1 MRVEPRLI
9 QEAGFADPAS
19 PQDPWPRASIV
30 ETPRHGPTVTVLSL
44 ALSMTL
50 AIVAAFVTSLTAWT
64 PAAMIALPLV
74 TVTAIWISGGAAT
87 ALLGLVLPDTH
98 SRRLPAQWRPTTRTA
113 LLITVCNEDPRPL
126 AAHLAAL
133 RDSLARIGLGE
144 TVQIFVLSDT
154 SGRENIAREE
164 AALLTAQAAG
174 VLTYRRR
181 AENTGRKPGNIGDWV
196 DSHGAHFDHMLV
208 LDADSRVSAHR
219 VARMI
224 RRMEQEPDLG
234 LLQAGIGILRGRTR
248 FGRHQRVAS
257 RLLSRGFG
265 RGLAAWSGRS
275 GNYWGHNAI
284 MRVAAFRNARS
295 LPHLSGAAPW
305 GGMILSHDFVEA
317 AWIRRAGWA
326 VALDPDIGGSAEEA
340 PQTID
345 AFHARDRRWCQGNL
359 QHLRLLFEPG
369 LMPTSRVH
377 LAMGVLSYLVAP
389 IWLILVVLVAFGGVP
404 VSGGLPLIVVA
415 GVLLTPKLCALLERW
430 QAARTLRRRAV
441 MLRASLGELAVST
454 LIAPLVML
462 RQARSVLAV
471 CLGRDCGWK
480 SGEGAGRMLR
490 PGLGEASVGWA
501 LVALAVPLAGPAAI
515 WLAPVALPLCC
526 APLVMRVMDAPA

>member
-1 MRVEPRLI
+1 V
-9 QEAGFADPAS
+9 
-19 PQDPWPRASIV
+19 
-30 ETPRHGPTVTVLSL
+30 
-44 ALSMTL
+44 ALTLGMTL
-50 AIVAAFVTSLTAWT
+50 SIVAAFVTSLTAWT
-64 PAAMIALPLV
+64 PAALTALPLV

-87 ALLGLVLPDTH
+87 ALLGLILPDTH
-98 SRRLPAQWRPTTRTA
+98 GTRLPAHWRPTTRTA
-113 LLITVCNEDPRPL
+113 LLITLCNEDPRPL
-126 AAHLAAL
+126 AGHLAAL
-133 RDSLARIGLGE
+133 RDSLARIGLDE
-144 TVQIFVLSDT
+144 AVQIFVLSDT
-154 SGRENIAREE
+154 SGRDKVAREE
-164 AALLTAQAAG
+164 AALLPLQAAG
-174 VLTYRRR
+174 ILTYRRR

-196 DSHGAHFDHMLV
+196 DTHGAHFDHMLV

-224 RRMEQEPDLG
+224 RRMEQDPDLG

-257 RLLSRGFG
+257 RLLARGFG
-265 RGLAAWSGRS
+265 RGFAAWSGRS

-295 LPHLSGAAPW
+295 LPRLSGDAPW

-326 VALDPDIGGSAEEA
+326 VALDPDIGGSAEQA

-359 QHLRLLFEPG
+359 QHLRLLAEPG
-369 LMPTSRVH
+369 LTPTSRVH

-389 IWLILVVLVAFGGVP
+389 TWLILVVLVAFGGVP
-404 VSGGLPLIVVA
+404 VSAGLPLIVVA

-430 QAARTLRRRAV
+430 QDARTMRRRAV
-441 MLRASLGELAVST
+441 MLRAALGELAVST

-462 RQARSVLAV
+462 RQTRSVLSV

-480 SGEGAGRMLR
+480 PGRGAGRALR
-490 PGLGEASVGWA
+490 PGLGEASAGWA
-501 LVALAVPLAGPAAI
+501 LVALAAPLAGPAAI